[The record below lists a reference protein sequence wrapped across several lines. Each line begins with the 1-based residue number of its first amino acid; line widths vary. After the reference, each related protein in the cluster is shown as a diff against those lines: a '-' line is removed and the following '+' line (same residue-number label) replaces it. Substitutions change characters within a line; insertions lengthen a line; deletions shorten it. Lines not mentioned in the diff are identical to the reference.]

1 MAGSTTEMVGKTG
14 FVERNLRYIFPLPA
28 LIFVFLLM
36 IFPVCYTL
44 FVSFTDWSLTSGR
57 PMRFAGLQSYIKVLK
72 EPRFSAAVLRTFAF
86 TFGAVSAQA
95 VLGTIIAL
103 VLNLEFRGKNLLK
116 FLLLLPMVVTPVA
129 IGIVFNLFYDPTIG
143 FLNYVLNSLGLPTSG
158 WVTESKSVLPSLIL
172 VDIWQWT
179 PMIALIVLA
188 GLSGLS
194 SEPFESAKVDG
205 ANAVQTFFRI
215 TLPMIMPTVLTAI
228 VLRSVDALKTYDI
241 IAAMTRG
248 GPGYSSETLNIH
260 GYKLSF
266 EYFTMGQASSV
277 LVFLFLIVLFF
288 SLGVMQIR
296 KRFEM

>member
-1 MAGSTTEMVGKTG
+1 MVGRGG
-14 FVERNLRYIFPLPA
+14 FLERNLKYVFPLPA
-28 LIFVFLLM
+28 LFFVFLLM

-57 PMRFAGLQSYIKVLK
+57 PMRFAGLQSYLTVLK
-72 EPRFSAAVLRTFAF
+72 SSRFQLAFLRTFGF
-86 TFGAVSAQA
+86 TFGAVIVES

-103 VLNLEFRGKNLLK
+103 ILHREFKGKAPLKLLM
-116 FLLLLPMVVTPVA
+116 LLPLVVTPVA
-129 IGIVFNLFYDPTIG
+129 IGIVFQLFFDPTIG
-143 FLNYVLNSLGLPTSG
+143 FLNFVLDYMGLPQSG
-158 WVTESKSVLPSLIL
+158 WVTDPKTVLPSLVI
-172 VDIWQWT
+172 VDVWQWT

-188 GLSGLS
+188 GLTSLS
-194 SEPFESAKVDG
+194 SEPFESAMVDG

-248 GPGYSSETLNIH
+248 GPGYASETLNILAF
-260 GYKLSF
+260 KLSF
-266 EYFTMGQASSV
+266 EYLSMGQASGA

-288 SLGVMQIR
+288 SVGIMQVR
-296 KRFEM
+296 KRFELGGER

>member
-1 MAGSTTEMVGKTG
+1 MVGKTG
-14 FVERNLRYIFPLPA
+14 FVERNLKYIFPLPA
-28 LIFVFLLM
+28 LVFVFLLM

-44 FVSFTDWSLTSGR
+44 FISFTDWALTSGR
-57 PMRFAGLQSYIKVLK
+57 PMRFVGLQSYIKVLK
-72 EPRFSAAVLRTFAF
+72 EPRFSAAILRTFAF

-95 VLGTIIAL
+95 VAGTIIAL
-103 VLNLEFRGKNLLK
+103 ILNREFRGKNILK

-129 IGIVFNLFYDPTIG
+129 IGIVFNLFYDPTSG
-143 FLNYVLNSLGLPTSG
+143 FLNYVLHSLGLPRSG
-158 WVTESKSVLPSLIL
+158 WVTEARSVLPSLML

-194 SEPFESAKVDG
+194 QEPFESAKVDG

-215 TLPMIMPTVLTAI
+215 TLPMIMPTVLTAV
-228 VLRSVDALKTYDI
+228 VLRSVDALKTYDL

-248 GPGYSSETLNIH
+248 GPGYASETLNIH

-266 EYFTMGQASSV
+266 EYFTMGQASAV
-277 LVFLFLIVLFF
+277 LVFLFFIVLFF
-288 SLGVMQIR
+288 SLGVMRIR
-296 KRFEM
+296 RIFEF

>member
-1 MAGSTTEMVGKTG
+1 MVGKSG
-14 FVERNLRYIFPLPA
+14 FVERNLKYIFPLPA
-28 LIFVFLLM
+28 IIFVFLLM

-44 FVSFTDWSLTSGR
+44 FISFTDWTLTSGR
-57 PMRFAGLQSYIKVLK
+57 PMRFVGLESYLRVLRDN
-72 EPRFSAAVLRTFAF
+72 RFHAAVGRTFFF
-86 TFGAVSAQA
+86 TFGAVAAEA

-103 VLNLEFRGKNLLK
+103 ILNREFRGKGLLK
-116 FLLLLPMVVTPVA
+116 FILLLPMVVTPVA
-129 IGIVFNLFYDPTIG
+129 IGITFNLFYDPTIG
-143 FLNYVLNSLGLPTSG
+143 FLNYVLHALGLPQSG
-158 WVTESKSVLPSLIL
+158 WVTEAKTVLPSLML

-188 GLSGLS
+188 GLSSLS
-194 SEPFESAKVDG
+194 SEPFESARVDG
-205 ANAVQTFFRI
+205 ANAIQTFFRV

-266 EYFTMGQASSV
+266 EYFAMGRASAV
-277 LVFLFLIVLFF
+277 LVFLFLIVLAF
-288 SLGVMQIR
+288 SLGVMEIR
-296 KRFEM
+296 KKFEL